1 MTLFDSR
8 LMARFHYL
16 SLLARQAGGRSLLA
30 APKRKLPAGG
40 TEVTGLRDYSPG
52 DDIRQIDWRWAAR
65 CDELLTKVF
74 AGDVDLH
81 AYILLDCSPSM
92 GLGRPPKFQL
102 ARRIAAV
109 LGYVSLLSLD
119 RLGVAAFAGSMAADL
134 PLLRGK
140 TRIPALLHFLE
151 HLSLQGTQ
159 TDLGRAT
166 EVFCRRYQ
174 RPGPVVVLS
183 DLYDRQGF
191 RRGLDTLLHHGYEP
205 RVVQIVD
212 PCEADARTLGDVE
225 LFDVESGTGRQITIT
240 ERAAARYRTLYADFC
255 ASVRRYCAERHIVC
269 LQLACDAPEEETL
282 LRVIG
287 ARGEISRRNRVI

>member
-8 LMARFHYL
+8 SLARFQYL
-16 SLLARQAGGRSLLA
+16 SLLTRQAGGRSLLA

-52 DDIRQIDWRWAAR
+52 DDIRHVDWRWAAR
-65 CDELLTKVF
+65 RDELLTKVF

-102 ARRIAAV
+102 ARRIAAA
-109 LGYVSLLSLD
+109 LGYVSLLNMD
-119 RLGVAAFAGSMAADL
+119 RLGVTAFAGGMVAGL

-140 TRIPALLHFLE
+140 TRIPALLQFLE

-159 TDLGRAT
+159 TDLERAAGA
-166 EVFCRRYQ
+166 FCRRCQ

-183 DLYDRQGF
+183 DLYDRRGF
-191 RRGLDTLLHHGYEP
+191 RRGLDALLHHGYEP

-212 PCEADARTLGDVE
+212 PGEADARALGDVE
-225 LFDVESGTGRQITIT
+225 LSDVESGASREVTIT
-240 ERAAARYRTLYADFC
+240 ERAAARYRTLYAEFQD
-255 ASVRRYCAERHIVC
+255 SVRRYCAERHVVG
-269 LQLACDAPEEETL
+269 LQVACDAPEEETL
-282 LRVIG
+282 LRVLG
-287 ARGEISRRNRVI
+287 ARGERASTSPVI